1 MTTPNRLLRFAALL
15 ALLLTAASGYSDPG
29 SPDAVI
35 ESAVTELAEKLG
47 GRKDELADDKDA
59 LYALIDDILL
69 PRFDRKFA
77 AQLVLAKHWRTA
89 SEEERSRFINAFYN
103 SLLAKYADGMLEF
116 DEDRIEVIP
125 FRGDLQARR
134 SLVKTNVTLDDG
146 TRVPVHYDLV
156 NRGDR
161 WLIFNVKVE
170 GVSYLSN
177 YKKELDAEIRKT
189 SLIAVIERLE
199 SEAGEQPEALGST
212 DE

>member
-1 MTTPNRLLRFAALL
+1 MMARNRLRRAVALL
-15 ALLLTAASGYSDPG
+15 ALLLPLQGAVADPG
-29 SPDAVI
+29 SPDVVI
-35 ESAVTELAEKLG
+35 EGAVAELAEKLD
-47 GRKDELADDKDA
+47 GRKSEEDKDT
-59 LYALIDDILL
+59 LYALIDEVLL

-89 SEEERSRFINAFYN
+89 SEEERERFINAFYN
-103 SLLAKYADGMLEF
+103 SLLHKYADGILEF
-116 DEDRIEVIP
+116 DENRIEVIP
-125 FRGDLQARR
+125 FRGDVSARR
-134 SLVKTNVTLDDG
+134 SLVKTTVTLEDG

-189 SLIAVIERLE
+189 GLVAVIERLE
-199 SEAGEQPEALGST
+199 SEAGETPDA
-212 DE
+212 

>member
-1 MTTPNRLLRFAALL
+1 MTARIRLRHAAALL
-15 ALLLTAASGYSDPG
+15 AFLLPLQGTIAEPG
-29 SPDAVI
+29 SPDIVI
-35 ESAVTELAEKLG
+35 EGAVA
-47 GRKDELADDKDA
+47 ELADKLNGRKGELEEDKDA
-59 LYALIDDILL
+59 LYALIDEILL

-89 SEEERSRFINAFYN
+89 SEEERERFIDAFYN
-103 SLLAKYADGMLEF
+103 SLLHKYADGILEF
-116 DEDRIEVIP
+116 DENRIEVIP
-125 FRGDLQARR
+125 FRGDVSARR

-189 SLIAVIERLE
+189 SLTAVIERLE
-199 SEAGEQPEALGST
+199 SEAGEAP
-212 DE
+212 DV

>member
-1 MTTPNRLLRFAALL
+1 MLRFAAFLPLMLAAHALL
-15 ALLLTAASGYSDPG
+15 ADAG
-29 SPDAVI
+29 SPDVVI
-35 ESAVTELAEKLG
+35 ESAVQELAEKLD
-47 GRKDELADDKDA
+47 GRKDELAEDKDA
-59 LYALIDDILL
+59 LYALIDEVLL

-89 SEEERSRFINAFYN
+89 SEEERARFIDAFYN
-103 SLLAKYADGMLEF
+103 SLLSKYAEGILEF
-116 DEDRIEVIP
+116 DENRIEVIP
-125 FRGDLQARR
+125 FRGDPEARR
-134 SLVKTNVTLDDG
+134 ALVKTNVTLEDG

-177 YKKELDAEIRKT
+177 YKKELDAEIRRS

-199 SEAGEQPEALGST
+199 SESGESSSVGEVPVE
-212 DE
+212 

>member
-1 MTTPNRLLRFAALL
+1 MQRAAALL
-15 ALLLTAASGYSDPG
+15 ALFVLAHGAVANPG
-29 SPDAVI
+29 PPDVVI
-35 ESAVTELAEKLG
+35 ESAVAELAEKLD
-47 GRKDELADDKDA
+47 GRKSELADDRGA

-89 SEEERSRFINAFYN
+89 SSEERERFINAFYS
-103 SLLAKYADGMLEF
+103 SLLQKYANGILEF
-116 DEDRIEVIP
+116 DENRIEVIP
-125 FRGDLQARR
+125 FRGDVSAKR

-199 SEAGEQPEALGST
+199 SEASEQPDA
-212 DE
+212 